1 MEARPMNKLISLI
14 TTILLMLYLPIV
26 QAAIGEEPLDLI
38 QGTTEN
44 LLAGLEETPGLR
56 NSPDRLHKLVENI
69 VLPHVDLAGLSR
81 LTLGKYWRQATPEQR
96 TRFAEEFRRLLIR
109 TYSSSLIEYKDQSVE
124 YQMLTVSD
132 DRQRS
137 IVRSRIVQPGQPGM
151 QIDYRLRRT
160 GSGWKIYDVTIEGVS
175 LAVSYRTTFSEEIRR
190 NGIEALIDNLAVRNA
205 DTHRT

>member
-1 MEARPMNKLISLI
+1 
-14 TTILLMLYLPIV
+14 
-26 QAAIGEEPLDLI
+26 
-38 QGTTEN
+38 
-44 LLAGLEETPGLR
+44 
-56 NSPDRLHKLVENI
+56 
-69 VLPHVDLAGLSR
+69 
-81 LTLGKYWRQATPEQR
+81 
-96 TRFAEEFRRLLIR
+96 
-109 TYSSSLIEYKDQSVE
+109 
-124 YQMLTVSD
+124 VSD